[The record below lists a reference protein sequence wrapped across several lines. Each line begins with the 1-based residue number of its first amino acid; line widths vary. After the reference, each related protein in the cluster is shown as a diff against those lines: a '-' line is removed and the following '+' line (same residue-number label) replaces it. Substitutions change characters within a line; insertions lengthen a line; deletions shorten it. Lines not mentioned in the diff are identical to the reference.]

1 MIDTNIRWLEIEGGI
16 ITRDCERVNNDVEE
30 NQDSAVLHKLNQE
43 KTVMVSQLVV
53 LKKMKMT
60 DNWSL
65 DLDVEGIRD
74 VEW

>member
-1 MIDTNIRWLEIEGGI
+1 
-16 ITRDCERVNNDVEE
+16 
-30 NQDSAVLHKLNQE
+30 
-43 KTVMVSQLVV
+43 VSQLVV